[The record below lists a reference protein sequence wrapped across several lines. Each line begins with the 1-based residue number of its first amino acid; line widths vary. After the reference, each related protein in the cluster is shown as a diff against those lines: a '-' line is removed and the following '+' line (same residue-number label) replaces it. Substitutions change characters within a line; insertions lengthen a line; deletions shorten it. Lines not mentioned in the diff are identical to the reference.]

1 MRGIE
6 LASLFLAQAKVWSA
20 AALKCSTAMPSSP
33 NAPNPVLRHFASC
46 LPLVALL
53 SVTACSSEQP
63 ADATEERVGTASA
76 ALSTTSVTEAGD
88 DLRTGHYSNQARL
101 SPSVV
106 SGTTFGQLF
115 SVAVNGQVYAQP
127 LVSQGTLFVV
137 TETNDVYG
145 LDPES
150 GAERWHRNLG
160 TPFDPTAA
168 PIGCNDLTPKIG
180 VTGTPVVDR
189 ATNTAYLF
197 SKVVDNGVTKTLAHG
212 IDVATGGEKPG
223 FPVTV
228 QGAASNAPAITF
240 DATHHLQRPG
250 LLLMG
255 GMVYAA
261 FGGHCDVGPWQGWVV
276 GVSTDGTRQT
286 RWVANKNGENGAGIW
301 QSGAGIMSD
310 GAGRMF
316 VATGNGGAQIG
327 PIVGSQAA
335 NIQGLGEAIVRVDVQ
350 SNGSLQAADFF
361 SPYDAQALDG
371 WDADFASG
379 GPVALP
385 DSFGTSTFPHLLVAV
400 GKQGYVYLLNRDNLG
415 GIATG
420 PGQGD
425 AVVFRSDANGG
436 VWSKPAVWPGDGGY
450 VYIPTASGG
459 NAAGGSTG
467 FFVAYKSGRSV
478 DGKPTL
484 NKVGQTPDAFGFSSS
499 RPVVTSDGLT
509 SGTAIVW
516 IVWSP
521 GGEGSGS
528 ELRAYSAVPNAAGQ
542 LDVLFRA
549 PVGRSSKFNPPGVG
563 DGRIYVATRDGRV
576 LGFGSPVTPVL
587 SATPLQFGN
596 LKVGSTSTSNVTITA
611 AQPLTIQSVTV
622 SSPEFVA
629 GTPVTA
635 SLAQGASTTLPVTFK
650 PTSSGLKGA
659 SLIITTDKG
668 SASTSLSGKALAAT
682 AELSVAPP
690 VVSFGG
696 TTVGGTLT
704 QQLVLTNTSATALT
718 LSSFT
723 VPAAPFSVA
732 QLPAANTQLPSDTS
746 LALQVRFSPTAL
758 GDYQS
763 AFTIQSSA
771 GPKSILLTG
780 KCATPGHL
788 QITPLDVDF
797 GRVATSASRWSAF
810 TVANTGGV
818 PLTITKSKP
827 PVLGPFTAMSELSE
841 GTQLAA
847 SESRLLWVKYTPPT
861 EGVQS
866 DVWTLNSSGDN
877 GLQDVALHGTGA
889 SGVASLAGSGWQ
901 LNGSA
906 ISSGEQIS
914 LTQAHVNYTAG
925 SAFWKTALPSNALDI
940 SFDATLGGGEGADGM
955 ALVLADAAQQAP
967 TALGAE
973 GGGLGFAGVRGVA
986 LALDTYFNDGEPSA
1000 NFVGFARS
1008 PAAGQAGGYDWLAT
1022 KALTAPLRG
1031 DLPLLHHVR
1040 FYVANPGATPSVLV
1054 AEVDGI
1060 EVLRT
1065 MQTLPSSVYVGFSA
1079 GNGGATDLHAVS
1091 GVSIVSQA
1099 GSNQNGSASV
1109 LGFEN
1114 ASQWLV
1120 SAGTVTTSTQ
1130 TTQGA
1135 AALGIAG
1142 FYYTELT
1149 STPLGTLT
1157 SVGSTASVDIRPP
1170 SALSYGQAQLYIDAP
1185 SVGLHMVYVGQA
1197 NLVGSAANTF
1207 RTLSFSVPA
1216 NIVTALRGTYS
1227 DLRLKLTIN
1236 GPSSAQPYVLDNF
1249 RFSGG

>member
-1 MRGIE
+1 
-6 LASLFLAQAKVWSA
+6 
-20 AALKCSTAMPSSP
+20 MPSSP
-33 NAPNPVLRHFASC
+33 IAPNTVLRHFALC
-46 LPLVALL
+46 IPLAALL
-53 SVTACSSEQP
+53 SAGCSAEQP
-63 ADATEERVGTASA
+63 ADATDERVGTASA

-88 DLRTGHYSNQARL
+88 DLRTGHYPNQARL

-106 SGTTFGQLF
+106 SGSTFGQLF
-115 SVAVNGQVYAQP
+115 SVTVNGQVYAQP

-168 PIGCNDLTPKIG
+168 PIGCNDLTPRIG

-197 SKVVDNGVTKTLAHG
+197 SKVVEGGVTKTLAHG
-212 IDVATGGEKPG
+212 IDVATGLEKTG
-223 FPVTV
+223 FPVTI
-228 QGAASNAPAITF
+228 QGAASNAPAVTF

-261 FGGHCDVGPWQGWVV
+261 FGGHCDAGPWQGWLV
-276 GVSTDGTRQT
+276 GVSTDGARQT
-286 RWVANKNGENGAGIW
+286 RWVANRNGDNGAGIW

-335 NIQGLGEAIVRVDVQ
+335 NLQGLGEAIVRVDVQ
-350 SNGSLQAADFF
+350 ANGSLQAADFF
-361 SPYDAQALDG
+361 SPYDAQALDS

-385 DSFGTSTFPHLLVAV
+385 DSFGTSAFPHLLVAV

-415 GIATG
+415 GIGTG

-467 FFVAYKSGRSV
+467 FFIAYKAGRSV

-499 RPVVTSDGLT
+499 RPIVTSDGLT

-542 LDVLFRA
+542 LEVLFRS
-549 PVGRSSKFNPPGVG
+549 PIGRSSKFNPPGVG
-563 DGRIYVATRDGRV
+563 DGRVYVGTREGHV

-587 SATPLQFGN
+587 NATPLQFGN
-596 LKVGSTSTSNVTITA
+596 VTVGGTATANVTITA
-611 AQPLTIQSVTV
+611 AQALTIQSVTV

-629 GTPVTA
+629 GTPA
-635 SLAQGASTTLPVTFK
+635 ASSLAQGATTTLPVSFK

-668 SASTSLSGKALAAT
+668 SASTSLSGKALAAS

-704 QQLVLTNTSATALT
+704 QQLVLTNTGATALT
-718 LSSFT
+718 LSGFT
-723 VPAAPFSVA
+723 PPAAPFSVA
-732 QLPAANTQLPSDTS
+732 QLPATGTSLPSDTS
-746 LALQVRFSPTAL
+746 LALQVRFAPSAL

-763 AFTIQSSA
+763 TFTIQSSA

-780 KCATPGHL
+780 KCATAGHL
-788 QITPLDVDF
+788 QISPLDLDF
-797 GRVATSASRWSAF
+797 GRVATSATRWAAF

-827 PVLGPFTAMSELSE
+827 PVLGPFTAASELSE
-841 GTQLAA
+841 GTVLAA
-847 SESRLLWVKYTPPT
+847 AESRLLWVKYTPPSD
-861 EGVQS
+861 GVQS

-889 SGVASLAGSGWQ
+889 SGIASLAGSGWQ

-906 ISSGEQIS
+906 SSSGEQIT

-925 SAFWKTALPSNALDI
+925 SAFWKTPLPSNALDV

-955 ALVLADAAQQAP
+955 ALVLADAASQAP
-967 TALGAE
+967 TALGAD
-973 GGGLGFAGVRGVA
+973 GGGLGFAGVRGIA
-986 LALDTYFNDGEPSA
+986 LALDTYFNEGEPSA
-1000 NFVGFARS
+1000 NFIGFARS
-1008 PAAGQAGGYDWLAT
+1008 PASGQAGGYDWLTT
-1022 KALTAPLRG
+1022 KALDSPLRS
-1031 DLPLLHHVR
+1031 DLPILHHVR
-1040 FYVANPGATPSVLV
+1040 FYVANPGVTPSVLV
-1054 AEVDGI
+1054 AQIDGV

-1065 MQTLPSSVYVGFSA
+1065 TQLLPASVYVGFSA
-1079 GNGGATDLHAVS
+1079 GNGGYTDLHAVS
-1091 GVSIVSQA
+1091 GVSIVSQPPP
-1099 GSNQNGSASV
+1099 SQNGSGAV

-1114 ASQWLV
+1114 VSQWLV
-1120 SAGTVTTSTQ
+1120 SAGTVTTSAQ
-1130 TTQGA
+1130 TTQGS
-1135 AALGIAG
+1135 AALGVAG

-1149 STPLGTLT
+1149 STPLSTLT
-1157 SVGSTASVDIRPP
+1157 TVGSTASVDLRPP
-1170 SALSYGQAQLYIDAP
+1170 TALTYGQAQLYIDAP
-1185 SVGLHMVYVGQA
+1185 SVGVHMAYIGQV
-1197 NLVGSAANTF
+1197 NLAGSAANAF
-1207 RTLSFSVPA
+1207 RTISFNVPA
-1216 NIVTALRGTYS
+1216 SVVTALRGTYA
-1227 DLRLKLTIN
+1227 DLRLKLTLN
-1236 GPSSAQPYVLDNF
+1236 APSSSQPYVLDNF